1 MGLII
6 IGFVSY
12 HTYLVMYNVTT
23 NETFKRKDCE
33 LDFDMYSRAYLAAVT
48 AKAKAEISGLDDA
61 GVHEA
66 VNEAYGKA
74 LVYSWFQSPE
84 PSKGKPLR
92 PLKRMLTKPT
102 PLPPNAF
109 NKTLFENIYEVLLP
123 PSIYGRY
130 SAAKQD

>member
-1 MGLII
+1 MLCWIFTLDL
-6 IGFVSY
+6 GF
-12 HTYLVMYNVTT
+12 NWKW

-33 LDFDMYSRAYLAAVT
+33 LDFEMYVRAYLAAVT

-61 GVHEA
+61 GVHQA

-74 LVYSWFQSPE
+74 LVYTWFQTPE

-109 NKTLFENIYEVLLP
+109 SKTWFENVYEVFFP

-130 SAAKQD
+130 SGGKKD